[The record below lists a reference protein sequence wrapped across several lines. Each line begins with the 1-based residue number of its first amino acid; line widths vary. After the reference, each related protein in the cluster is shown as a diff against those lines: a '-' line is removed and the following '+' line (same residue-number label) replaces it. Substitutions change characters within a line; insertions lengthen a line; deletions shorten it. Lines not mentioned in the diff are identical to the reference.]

1 MASATGTSRTSYQDA
16 LDKAIASALKKAGG
30 EDRSIKWSVKSAS
43 GAAGGL
49 KPVTQFKVTIESTV
63 D

>member
-1 MASATGTSRTSYQDA
+1 MASATGTSSKSYQDA

-30 EDRSIKWSVKSAS
+30 ADRSITWSVKSAAGS
-43 GAAGGL
+43 AGGI
-49 KPVTQFKVTIESTV
+49 KPASKFKVTIESTV

>member
-1 MASATGTSRTSYQDA
+1 MATATGTSRTSYQDA

-30 EDRSIKWSVKSAS
+30 ADRTIKWSVKSAKGS
-43 GAAGGL
+43 AGGIR
-49 KPVTQFKVTIESTV
+49 PASQYKVTIETTV